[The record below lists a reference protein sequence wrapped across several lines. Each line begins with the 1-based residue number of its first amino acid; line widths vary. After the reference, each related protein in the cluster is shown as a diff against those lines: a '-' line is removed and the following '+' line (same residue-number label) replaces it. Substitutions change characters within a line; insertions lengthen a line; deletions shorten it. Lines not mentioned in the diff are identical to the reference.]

1 MTIRKDSIQAVL
13 FDIDGTL
20 SDSDDLMVANVEK
33 IFSSFLRSKKRR
45 HTVARWLVM
54 AAESPGNFFYNQAD
68 RFDLDSVFIKILNIF
83 SKKKRHR
90 VKKYWIIPGVAQMLE
105 ELSHSHKLGI
115 VSARDNRTSLAF
127 LRQFDLERYFHVVVT
142 SQTCRYTKPFPD
154 PLLYAAQELGVEPDT
169 CLMVGDTT
177 VDIKAAKLAGMQAVG
192 VLCGFGRRKELERAG
207 ADLILSSTTDLS
219 TLISSEK

>member
-1 MTIRKDSIQAVL
+1 
-13 FDIDGTL
+13 
-20 SDSDDLMVANVEK
+20 
-33 IFSSFLRSKKRR
+33 
-45 HTVARWLVM
+45 M

-154 PLLYAAQELGVEPDT
+154 PLLYAAQELGVKPDT